1 MSRNR
6 IPYFDFYPSDFMHG
20 VRGLSAQEV
29 GVYTMLLCRIYEENG
44 PVEFHIMR
52 LSTYCGMRENTFTK
66 VVDKLVDLG
75 KLDLVDGMLSNH
87 RAEVEISS
95 RANKLKNNSKA
106 GKASAE
112 KRQQKQRLVSTNVQQ
127 PFNHTDTD
135 TDNTS
140 SLRSDVSV
148 KSVDQE
154 FENAFWPS
162 YPRKVGKGQALKAFR
177 TARKQVGLEPILAG
191 LSRYAAARNGEN
203 PEYTKHA
210 STWLNGQCWL
220 DEDQP
225 KFSPHRSD
233 PPRRRGE
240 TATDIW
246 RDELIERGVLRNEP
260 DGHQS
265 NILDVG
271 FGGGHFESNV
281 HPLRVAFAGSK

>member
-1 MSRNR
+1 MSRWIRVQTAIFDHELFQAEPLTEREAWLWLIAHAAWKDTKHR
-6 IPYFDFYPSDFMHG
+6 IGMDLHDVQAGSLFVTLRQLQKEWRWKSDYR
-20 VRGLSAQEV
+20 VRSFLKLLEKHEMIVQKTNAGKTQVTICNYSYYQEV
-29 GVYTMLLCRIYEENG
+29 ERTENAAKTQEQRTKDTNT
-44 PVEFHIMR
+44 PV
-52 LSTYCGMRENTFTK
+52 
-66 VVDKLVDLG
+66 
-75 KLDLVDGMLSNH
+75 
-87 RAEVEISS
+87 
-95 RANKLKNNSKA
+95 
-106 GKASAE
+106 
-112 KRQQKQRLVSTNVQQ
+112 
-127 PFNHTDTD
+127 
-135 TDNTS
+135 NTS

-154 FENAFWPS
+154 FENEFWPS

>member
-1 MSRNR
+1 M
-6 IPYFDFYPSDFMHG
+6 I
-20 VRGLSAQEV
+20 
-29 GVYTMLLCRIYEENG
+29 
-44 PVEFHIMR
+44 
-52 LSTYCGMRENTFTK
+52 
-66 VVDKLVDLG
+66 VVKTD
-75 KLDLVDGMLSNH
+75 
-87 RAEVEISS
+87 
-95 RANKLKNNSKA
+95 A
-106 GKASAE
+106 GKTQITICNYMEYQGHGRTADATKTQSGRT
-112 KRQQKQRLVSTNVQQ
+112 KDTNTPV
-127 PFNHTDTD
+127 
-135 TDNTS
+135 NTS

-154 FENAFWPS
+154 FENEFWPS